1 MTTPTNYTTAEDAAK
16 AVLAS
21 QVLPGSTSNPSL
33 VTDSSISNQCQVY
46 LGIDAGNTYS
56 RAIIRSSF
64 QRTSIHCPTQSV
76 TMQVSNLPEPDTT
89 TDVDWF
95 DLDSGNF
102 VATELPFKWMRV
114 KASSSPAEQVV
125 VYVMSVHPTY

>member
-1 MTTPTNYTTAEDAAK
+1 MTTPTKYDTAKEAAK

-21 QVLPGSTSNPSL
+21 QVLPGSISNPSL

-95 DLDSGNF
+95 DLDSGKF
-102 VATELPFKWMRV
+102 VATEMPFKWMRV
-114 KASSSPAEQVV
+114 KASSAPAEQMV

>member
-1 MTTPTNYTTAEDAAK
+1 MTTPTKYDTEEEAAK

-21 QVLPGSTSNPSL
+21 QVLPGSTANPSL
-33 VTDSSISNQCQVY
+33 VADSAISNQCQVY
-46 LGIDAGNTYS
+46 LGVEAGNTYS

-64 QRTSIHCPTQSV
+64 QRTSIHCPAQSV
-76 TMQVSNLPEPDTT
+76 TMQVSNLPEPNTD

-95 DLDSGNF
+95 DLDSGKF
-102 VATELPFKWMRV
+102 VSTDVPFKWMRV
-114 KASSSPAEQVV
+114 KASSAPAEQMV